1 MRLFALIAL
10 PALSPWLCSAGFT
23 QSWLQASRSA
33 QNTFAS
39 TNQRLT
45 LVDMDA
51 QCDNVIEL
59 LQMLM
64 AGLAVANAVLQV
76 TLAVRVRRYGAEL
89 RRDESAGESKAA
101 DLRLWPPAEKTD
113 FLLNDEPRE

>member
-23 QSWLQASRSA
+23 QSWLQPSRSA
-33 QNTFAS
+33 QSTFTL

-51 QCDNVIEL
+51 QCDNVIEF

-76 TLAVRVRRYGAEL
+76 ALAVRVRRFGAEL
-89 RRDESAGESKAA
+89 KRDESAGEGKEA
-101 DLRLWPPAEKTD
+101 DVRSWTPDEKTD
-113 FLLNDEPRE
+113 FLVDDQSRE